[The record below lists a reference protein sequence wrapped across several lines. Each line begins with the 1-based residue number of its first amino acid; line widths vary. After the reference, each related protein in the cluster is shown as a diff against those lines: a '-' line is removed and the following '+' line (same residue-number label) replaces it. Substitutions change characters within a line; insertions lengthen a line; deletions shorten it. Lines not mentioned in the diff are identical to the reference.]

1 MTEFSELLTNS
12 VSSVSQTQVWAD
24 FCDEARSG
32 VPLLGLTPTAVCSE
46 ICSEGTVSLDN
57 ASLDSVQLDFE
68 ALSSCTIV
76 DRQFE
81 AQGVRFTNAI
91 ALRPSNPAYQSDSGE
106 IVLMGAPKA
115 GYLEALFLRP
125 VRFVSGSVT
134 SSRRAVLTVF
144 DEQNRTIACAETPG
158 ANLANSSAETPTN
171 LPLHLSAADIR
182 RVTFH
187 AFDGQLTLAD
197 FCFDLA

>member
-1 MTEFSELLTNS
+1 MTEFSEVLVNP

-32 VPLLGLTPTAVCSE
+32 VPLLDLNPTACSQ
-46 ICSEGTVSLDN
+46 ICLEGTGSIDRVQ
-57 ASLDSVQLDFE
+57 LDSVQLDFE
-68 ALSSCTIV
+68 TLSSCTTV

-91 ALRPSNPAYQSDSGE
+91 ALRPSNPAYRSDSGE

-144 DEQNRTIACAETPG
+144 DEQNRTIAQAELPG
-158 ANLANSSAETPTN
+158 KNLANSGAEYPAN
-171 LPLHLSAADIR
+171 FPIGLNAANIC

-197 FCFDLA
+197 FCFNPA